1 MRHLLFAFAS
11 AATLMVALVAPAQA
25 QISRQ
30 GGPIDITADSTEF
43 VSDEN
48 VNRWV
53 GRVNVRQGDAR
64 LLADRMDVFF
74 TPGTDG
80 QPRVI
85 ERIEATGSVAY
96 VTPLEIARGDR
107 GVYLATTEKIR
118 LTGNVTLI
126 RGDSTLSGEEL
137 IIEPSVGR
145 SSLVSSA
152 GTLGQRG
159 GERVRGVFSSASAPA
174 DPEPEEQSSAAP
186 ESEPDPEAEVSET
199 EGQP

>member
-11 AATLMVALVAPAQA
+11 AATFMAALASPAQA

-152 GTLGQRG
+152 GARGERG

-174 DPEPEEQSSAAP
+174 DPEPEEEPSTDPEPEPAP
-186 ESEPDPEAEVSET
+186 EAQVSET